1 MRCPKCHSDKSRCI
15 RTTSKLTDDG
25 DDFNQ
30 RRRVCRDCGYRYD
43 TFESHELSDT
53 ESAFR
58 LEEAKAAVANLG
70 KILETSPV

>member
-1 MRCPKCHSDKSRCI
+1 MRCPHCHSDKSRCI

-43 TFESHELSDT
+43 TFECHEKADA
-53 ESAFR
+53 EAAFR
-58 LEEAKAAVANLG
+58 LEEACAAVANLG
-70 KILETSPV
+70 QILKPEPV